1 MEMEKKNV
9 AIIVL
14 AIALAASGVGNIIL
28 GLQGAQFVAP
38 PNVSLVF
45 GSASPPHVL
54 DPANSWDQASNNV
67 LEQVVE
73 TLFTY
78 NWSDYA
84 LPRYNLLA
92 QSYWWESDTILHIQV
107 RQGIVFHDLTP
118 FDANATKWNLD
129 RLLYL

>member
-14 AIALAASGVGNIIL
+14 AIALAASGIGNIIL

-38 PNVSLVF
+38 PNVSLIF
-45 GSASPPHVL
+45 SQASPPATL
-54 DPANSWDQASNNV
+54 DPANAWDQSSNNV

-78 NWSDYA
+78 NYSDHS
-84 LPRYNLLA
+84 LPRINLLA
-92 QSYWWESDTILHIQV
+92 QNYWWESDTIL
-107 RQGIVFHDLTP
+107 
-118 FDANATKWNLD
+118 
-129 RLLYL
+129 